1 MISLSINLKFYFCG
15 VHAASFVFPLTCAAE
30 KHIISEKPLNKRF
43 FKGTGVVLAG
53 IECSPKIFD
62 FRASGIPVQERVD
75 FFDTLCGV
83 CIANAVFIM
92 SGEKYMEYEI
102 RRSARKTVALEITDR
117 AALLVRA
124 PLKMS
129 DREIERFVLKYS
141 DWVEEK
147 LKTA

>member
-1 MISLSINLKFYFCG
+1 MLVEGNSRNIPAVSLSINLKFYFCG

-75 FFDTLCGV
+75 FFDTLTAG
-83 CIANAVFIM
+83 IFRLLLYRNITYSAV
-92 SGEKYMEYEI
+92 S
-102 RRSARKTVALEITDR
+102 VAQQ
-117 AALLVRA
+117 
-124 PLKMS
+124 
-129 DREIERFVLKYS
+129 
-141 DWVEEK
+141 
-147 LKTA
+147 